1 MRWRNCCCCVV
12 RFMTTGSEKPSL
24 RELFPDARLL
34 CVCVEDRDACHAGCS
49 WFKERSSEI
58 RKWVAMGNVDEQA
71 V

>member
-1 MRWRNCCCCVV
+1 MAE
-12 RFMTTGSEKPSL
+12 SEKQSL

-49 WFKERSSEI
+49 WFKERSAEI
-58 RKWVAMGNVDEQA
+58 RKWVAKGSVDEQA